1 MTKRTGWIIAAFALT
16 VGACGAGTNDDSF
29 DPIADGSPV
38 TEAAPVTTA
47 PSTTTTSV
55 SPATTTT
62 APTTTTQPTTT
73 TTTASGSP
81 ELLAM
86 QSAFE
91 RSAEVTT
98 GRMEGLIEVSGLDP
112 SQGFT
117 EMVIPFG
124 GAFDNASGNFSFYMD
139 MTSIA
144 AAAGDELPPEFA
156 DLFGEMEVR
165 QIGDTAYLK
174 FPLFTALF
182 GAETPWISMPAEEG
196 DVASGFMTTSPG
208 NPSDILGSF
217 EDAGATVEVIGT
229 ETVNGVNTTH
239 YRAVFDMEAL
249 LAEAT
254 PEERDRLEA
263 QGPIPAD
270 SMPMDVWI
278 SDDGFVVRFVM
289 EIDGS
294 AVETTP
300 DESFDRM
307 LLQYDLF
314 DLGSDVVIE
323 PPPPGEVTDIEE
335 LEGSFGFEV

>member
-1 MTKRTGWIIAAFALT
+1 
-16 VGACGAGTNDDSF
+16 
-29 DPIADGSPV
+29 
-38 TEAAPVTTA
+38 
-47 PSTTTTSV
+47 
-55 SPATTTT
+55 
-62 APTTTTQPTTT
+62 
-73 TTTASGSP
+73 
-81 ELLAM
+81 M

-196 DVASGFMTTSPG
+196 DVASGFMTTSPA

-249 LAEAT
+249 LAGAT
-254 PEERDRLEA
+254 PEERAGSRARAPSLRTPCPWTFGSQTMVSSFVSSWRSMGAPSRPLPTRASIECCCSTTCSTL
-263 QGPIPAD
+263 GPM
-270 SMPMDVWI
+270 S
-278 SDDGFVVRFVM
+278 
-289 EIDGS
+289 
-294 AVETTP
+294 
-300 DESFDRM
+300 
-307 LLQYDLF
+307 
-314 DLGSDVVIE
+314 
-323 PPPPGEVTDIEE
+323 
-335 LEGSFGFEV
+335 

>member
-1 MTKRTGWIIAAFALT
+1 
-16 VGACGAGTNDDSF
+16 
-29 DPIADGSPV
+29 
-38 TEAAPVTTA
+38 
-47 PSTTTTSV
+47 
-55 SPATTTT
+55 
-62 APTTTTQPTTT
+62 
-73 TTTASGSP
+73 
-81 ELLAM
+81 M
-86 QSAFE
+86 QSAFQ
-91 RSAEVTT
+91 RSAEVTS
-98 GRMEGLIEVSGLDP
+98 GRMEGLIEITGLDP

-139 MTSIA
+139 MSSIA
-144 AAAGDELPPEFA
+144 DAAGDELPPEFA

-208 NPSDILGSF
+208 NPSEILGSF
-217 EDAGATVEVIGT
+217 EDAGATVDVIGT
-229 ETVNGVNTTH
+229 ETVNGVKATH

-249 LAEAT
+249 LAQAT
-254 PEERDRLEA
+254 PEERARLEA
-263 QGPIPAD
+263 QGPIPVD
-270 SMPMDVWI
+270 FMPMDVWI

-294 AVETTP
+294 AVETTQG
-300 DESFDRM
+300 ESFDRM
-307 LLQYDLF
+307 LMQYDLF

-335 LEGSFGFEV
+335 LEGSFGFQA

>member
-1 MTKRTGWIIAAFALT
+1 MTQRTGWIIAAFALAI
-16 VGACGAGTNDDSF
+16 GACGAGTNDDSF
-29 DPIADGSPV
+29 DPPASPV

-47 PSTTTTSV
+47 PSTTTTTLP
-55 SPATTTT
+55 PATTATT
-62 APTTTTQPTTT
+62 PPTTTTTQPTT

-86 QSAFE
+86 QSAFQ
-91 RSAEVTT
+91 RSAEVTS
-98 GRMEGLIEVSGLDP
+98 GRMEGLIEITGLDP
-112 SQGFT
+112 SQGFI

-139 MTSIA
+139 MSSIA
-144 AAAGDELPPEFA
+144 DAAGDELPPEFA

-208 NPSDILGSF
+208 NPSEILGSF
-217 EDAGATVEVIGT
+217 EDAGATVDVIGT
-229 ETVNGVNTTH
+229 ETVNGVKATH

-249 LAEAT
+249 LAQAT
-254 PEERDRLEA
+254 PEERARLEA
-263 QGPIPAD
+263 QGPIPVD
-270 SMPMDVWI
+270 FMPMDVWI

-294 AVETTP
+294 AVETTQG
-300 DESFDRM
+300 ESFDRM
-307 LLQYDLF
+307 LMQYDLF

-335 LEGSFGFEV
+335 LEGSFGFQA

>member
-1 MTKRTGWIIAAFALT
+1 MTKRTGWIIAAFALAI
-16 VGACGAGTNDDSF
+16 GACGAGTNDDSF
-29 DPIADGSPV
+29 DPPASPV

-47 PSTTTTSV
+47 PSTTTTTLP
-55 SPATTTT
+55 PATTATT
-62 APTTTTQPTTT
+62 PPTTLPT

-86 QSAFE
+86 QSAFQ
-91 RSAEVTT
+91 RSAEVTS
-98 GRMEGLIEVSGLDP
+98 GRMEGLIEITGLDP

-139 MTSIA
+139 MSSIA
-144 AAAGDELPPEFA
+144 DAAGDELPPEFA

-208 NPSDILGSF
+208 NPSEILGSF
-217 EDAGATVEVIGT
+217 EDAGATVDVIGT
-229 ETVNGVNTTH
+229 ETVNGVKATH

-249 LAEAT
+249 LAQAT
-254 PEERDRLEA
+254 PEERARLEA
-263 QGPIPAD
+263 QGPIPVD
-270 SMPMDVWI
+270 FMPMDVWI

-294 AVETTP
+294 AVETTQG
-300 DESFDRM
+300 ESFDRM
-307 LLQYDLF
+307 LMQYDLF

-335 LEGSFGFEV
+335 LEGSFGFQA

>member
-1 MTKRTGWIIAAFALT
+1 MTKRTGWIIAAFALAI
-16 VGACGAGTNDDSF
+16 GACGAGTNDDSF
-29 DPIADGSPV
+29 DPPASPV

-47 PSTTTTSV
+47 PSTTTTTLP
-55 SPATTTT
+55 PATTATT
-62 APTTTTQPTTT
+62 PPTTLPT

-86 QSAFE
+86 QSAFQ
-91 RSAEVTT
+91 RSAEVTS
-98 GRMEGLIEVSGLDP
+98 GRMEGLIEITGLDP

-139 MTSIA
+139 MSSIA
-144 AAAGDELPPEFA
+144 DAAGDELPPEFA

-196 DVASGFMTTSPG
+196 DVASGFMMTSPG
-208 NPSDILGSF
+208 NPSEILGSF
-217 EDAGATVEVIGT
+217 EDAGATVDVIGT
-229 ETVNGVNTTH
+229 ETVNGVKATH

-249 LAEAT
+249 LAQAT
-254 PEERDRLEA
+254 PEERARLEA
-263 QGPIPAD
+263 QGPIPVD
-270 SMPMDVWI
+270 FMPMDVWI

-294 AVETTP
+294 AVETTQG
-300 DESFDRM
+300 ESFDRM
-307 LLQYDLF
+307 LMQYDLF

-335 LEGSFGFEV
+335 LEGSFGFQA